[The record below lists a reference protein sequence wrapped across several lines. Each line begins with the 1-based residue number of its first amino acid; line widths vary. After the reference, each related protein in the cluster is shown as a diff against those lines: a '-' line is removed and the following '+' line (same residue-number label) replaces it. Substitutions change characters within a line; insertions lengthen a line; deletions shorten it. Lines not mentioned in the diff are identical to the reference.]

1 MVILRIENFAI
12 YRAPLGSEILSS
24 ESEIALEEVEH
35 EFLFKKVLG

>member
-1 MVILRIENFAI
+1 MRISRSIE
-12 YRAPLGSEILSS
+12 RPLGSEILSS